1 MNERVRET
9 LIMNLERRLLLMRFM
24 CSFAIARDFVKRAL
38 RVGRGAGGAGGSVTD
53 GASPGRAHTA
63 SDLAAVY
70 GNRTATMSHAKRR
83 FS

>member
-1 MNERVRET
+1 MTERVRGAST
-9 LIMNLERRLLLMRFM
+9 MNLEQRLALIHFI
-24 CSFAIARDFVKRAL
+24 CAFAAARDFVKRAL
-38 RVGRGAGGAGGSVTD
+38 RAGRGGGGAAGLGVD

-70 GNRTATMSHAKRR
+70 GNRTATMSHSKRR